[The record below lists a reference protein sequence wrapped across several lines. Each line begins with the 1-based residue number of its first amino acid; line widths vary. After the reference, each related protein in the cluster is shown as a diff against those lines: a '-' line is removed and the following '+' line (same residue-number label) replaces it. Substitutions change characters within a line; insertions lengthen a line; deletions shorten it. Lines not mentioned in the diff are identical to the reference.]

1 MGIFTAILRWKSWGL
16 SEMMNEQRACV
27 YIGESCCAPRTGVL
41 CRFWVNSHTIQ
52 RYITVFADVN
62 VQVDQGAG
70 EEIDFKEVSQER
82 AFELLKCDHAGLT
95 SAEAQKRLEEYGPNK
110 LPESSRNPLL
120 VYLGYMWNPLSW
132 AMEAAA
138 IIAIALL
145 DYVDFA
151 LIVALLLVNATI
163 SYVEE
168 SNADKAIKALT
179 SALAPK
185 AKVLRDGEPV
195 TIEAQHL
202 VPGDIVVIRLGDIV
216 PADVKVLNEGDGTPE
231 SETPLQCDQ
240 AALTG
245 ESLPVKKYSGDV
257 CFSGSTIKQGERHCV
272 VYATGMD
279 TFFGRAA
286 ALLGASDNV
295 ANIQIIMTK
304 IGAMC
309 LLTIGVWVVIEIG
322 VGFGHYNH
330 SCYGGEGYCPILTN
344 ILVIIVGG
352 IPIAM
357 PTVLSV
363 TLALGAFK
371 LAKDGA
377 IVSRMSAVEE
387 MAGMDIL
394 CSDKTGTLTLN
405 KLTVDV
411 ATCAPQGKFTIEDVL
426 KYGAL
431 SANTVTEEPIDMVLF
446 ESYAERDMIKERY
459 TLKKFIPF
467 NPVDKYTVA
476 HLVENETGKYIQVM
490 KGAPQ
495 VVVRNSKNASEI
507 EEECTKK
514 INEYAGRGYRA
525 LGVALYE
532 GEGTPTWDL
541 VGLVPLFDPP
551 RHDTRETI
559 ERCLVMGIHVK
570 MVTGDQLLIGK
581 ETAKQLGLG
590 TNMFTTEALLKAK
603 QGFGLVEG
611 HASVE
616 DLVEEADGF
625 AEVFPEHKHMIVK
638 MLQERGHMLGMTG
651 DGVND
656 APALKKA
663 NVGIAVAGATDA
675 ARGAADIV
683 LTEPGLFTIVGA
695 VIGARKIFQ
704 RMTTYARYTVAMT
717 FRVCFTFGLLTVIYD
732 WFFPTILI
740 VLLAV
745 FNDGAMIALSKDK
758 VTPSHVPNRWN
769 LFSIFV
775 TGIVYGLYLT
785 LSSWVFFYV
794 LTHMTFF
801 EDKLS
806 MFALD
811 ERYDSLQT
819 WCENSGIPN
828 FNERSGQSI
837 TVDTPIYPAVYPNM
851 NEKLLSGTNDY
862 GTSYGDISA
871 LDQCITEQ
879 KYVRGSMSRAALYLQ
894 VSVSGQAL
902 VFVVRTT
909 AFSWFSLA
917 GSWTYIAFFGAQFCA
932 TLIAIFGFNGYT
944 NPPNPID
951 DCQFCTLSS
960 GGNNPFFSAREVP
973 VYGTEPTFTASVI
986 GCTYYVVA
994 AWIWAAIWSFGL
1006 DPIKWAMHYILNE
1019 EGIRQQSLY
1028 TTFFNIQGEHIGA
1041 NANIGVNRSSMSR
1054 VSVAR
1059 LSGRVSAG
1067 GYAAGGVP
1075 GVGGSINAPGSLLSR
1090 ASVVRVSQK

>member
-1 MGIFTAILRWKSWGL
+1 
-16 SEMMNEQRACV
+16 
-27 YIGESCCAPRTGVL
+27 
-41 CRFWVNSHTIQ
+41 
-52 RYITVFADVN
+52 
-62 VQVDQGAG
+62 
-70 EEIDFKEVSQER
+70 
-82 AFELLKCDHAGLT
+82 
-95 SAEAQKRLEEYGPNK
+95 
-110 LPESSRNPLL
+110 
-120 VYLGYMWNPLSW
+120 
-132 AMEAAA
+132 MEAAA

-151 LIVALLLVNATI
+151 LIIALLLTNATI

-185 AKVLRDGEPV
+185 AKVIRDGEPV

-202 VPGDIVVIRLGDIV
+202 VPGDIVVIRLGDVV

-245 ESLPVKKYSGDV
+245 ESLPVKKFSGDV

-272 VYATGMD
+272 VYATGLD

-286 ALLGASDNV
+286 ALLGQSDNV
-295 ANIQIIMTK
+295 ANIQKIMTK

-309 LLTIGVWVVIEIG
+309 LVTIGVWVVIEIG
-322 VGFGHYNH
+322 VGFGHYKH

-411 ATCAPQGKFTIEDVL
+411 ATCAPGAKFTIEDVL

-446 ESYAERDMIKERY
+446 ESYAESHLIKERY

-476 HLVENETGKYIQVM
+476 HLVENDTGKYIQVM

-495 VVVRNSKNASEI
+495 VVVRACKNAKDI
-507 EEECTKK
+507 EEDCTKK

-525 LGVALYE
+525 LGVALHE
-532 GEGTPTWDL
+532 GEGTPSWNL

-551 RHDTRETI
+551 RHDTRDTI
-559 ERCLVMGIHVK
+559 ERCLTMGIHVK

-581 ETAKQLGLG
+581 ETAKQLGMG

-603 QGFGLVEG
+603 QGFGLVDG
-611 HASVE
+611 HISVE
-616 DLVEEADGF
+616 DLVEQADGF

-638 MLQERGHMLGMTG
+638 MLQDRGHMLGMTG

-663 NVGIAVAGATDA
+663 NVGIAVADATDA

-683 LTEPGLFTIVGA
+683 LTEPGLYTIVGA

-717 FRVCFTFGLLTVIYD
+717 FRICFTFGLLTVIYD

-758 VTPSHVPNRWN
+758 VVPSHVPNRWN
-769 LFSIFV
+769 LYSIFL
-775 TGIVYGLYLT
+775 TGIIYGLYLT

-794 LTHMTFF
+794 LTHLTFF
-801 EDKLS
+801 EDKLG
-806 MFALD
+806 MFSLD
-811 ERYDSLQT
+811 ERTESLQS
-819 WCENSGIPN
+819 WCATTGIPN
-828 FNERSGQSI
+828 FNERTGSNIGN
-837 TVDTPIYPAVYPNM
+837 DTAIYPAVYPNM

-862 GTSYGDISA
+862 DTPYGDITA
-871 LDQCITEQ
+871 LDQCMTEQ
-879 KYVRGSMSRAALYLQ
+879 KYVRGSMTRSALYLQ

-902 VFVVRTT
+902 VFVVRTMG
-909 AFSWFSLA
+909 FSWLSRA
-917 GSWTYIAFFGAQFCA
+917 GLWTYIAFLGAQFCA
-932 TLIAIFGFNGYT
+932 TIIAIFGFNGYT
-944 NPPNPID
+944 WPPNPIE

-960 GGNNPFFSAREVP
+960 GGFNPFFAAKEVP
-973 VYGTEPTFTASVI
+973 VYGTEPTFTASSI

-1006 DPIKWAMHYILNE
+1006 DPVKWIMHYILNE
-1019 EGIRQQSLY
+1019 EGIRQQSMY
-1028 TTFFNIQGEHIGA
+1028 QTFFNKQGEHIGS
-1041 NANIGVNRSSMSR
+1041 NVGMGINRESMSR
-1054 VSVAR
+1054 MSVAR
-1059 LSGRVSAG
+1059 ISGRVSMG
-1067 GYAAGGVP
+1067 GMTTGGIP
-1075 GVGGSINAPGSLLSR
+1075 GHGGQLNAPGSLLAR
-1090 ASVVRVSQK
+1090 ASIVRVSATGKR

>member
-1 MGIFTAILRWKSWGL
+1 MA
-16 SEMMNEQRACV
+16 SEE
-27 YIGESCCAPRTGVL
+27 
-41 CRFWVNSHTIQ
+41 
-52 RYITVFADVN
+52 VN
-62 VQVDQGAG
+62 VKVDQAG
-70 EEIDFKEVSQER
+70 EEEEVDFKDVSQER
-82 AFELLKCDHAGLT
+82 AFELLNTSEKGLT
-95 SAEAQKRLEEYGPNK
+95 SQEAEERLQKYGPNR
-110 LPESSRNPLL
+110 LPESHRNALL

-185 AKVLRDGEPV
+185 AKVIRDGEPV
-195 TIEAQHL
+195 TIEAQYL
-202 VPGDIVVIRLGDIV
+202 VPGDVVVIRLGDIV
-216 PADVKVLNEGDGTPE
+216 PADVKVLNEGDGAE
-231 SETPLQCDQ
+231 ENETPLQCDQ

-245 ESLPVKKYSGDV
+245 ESLPVKKFSGNV

-286 ALLGASDNV
+286 ALLGQSDNV
-295 ANIQIIMTK
+295 ANLQIIMTK
-304 IGAMC
+304 IGAFC
-309 LLTIGVWVVIEIG
+309 LITIGVWVVIEIG

-330 SCYGGEGYCPILTN
+330 SCYGGEGNCPILTN

-411 ATCAPQGKFTIEDVL
+411 ATCAPKGDFTIEDVL

-431 SANTVTEEPIDMVLF
+431 SANTVTEEPIDMVLY
-446 ESYAERDMIKERY
+446 ESYAERDSLKDEY

-467 NPVDKYTVA
+467 NPVDKYTIA
-476 HLVENETGKYIQVM
+476 HLVENSTGKYIQVM

-495 VVVRNSKNASEI
+495 VVVRNAKNASEI
-507 EEECTKK
+507 EAECTKK
-514 INEYAGRGYRA
+514 INEYASRGYRA
-525 LGVALYE
+525 LGIAIAE
-532 GEGTPTWDL
+532 GEGAPVWNL

-551 RHDTRETI
+551 RHDTKETI
-559 ERCLVMGIHVK
+559 ERCLTMGIHVK

-704 RMTTYARYTVAMT
+704 RMTTYSRYTVAMT
-717 FRVCFTFGLLTVIYD
+717 FRICFTFGLLTVIYD

-745 FNDGAMIALSKDK
+745 FNDGAMIALSKDR

-769 LFSIFV
+769 LFSIFI

-785 LSSWVFFYV
+785 LSSWVFYYV
-794 LTHMTFF
+794 MTHMDFF
-801 EDKLS
+801 EDKIG
-806 MFALD
+806 MF
-811 ERYDSLQT
+811 SL
-819 WCENSGIPN
+819 
-828 FNERSGQSI
+828 NERTEAVTQWCLEDKINPEGWNPDGPVTQAYPDLSQGQLDKIGNS
-837 TVDTPIYPAVYPNM
+837 T
-851 NEKLLSGTNDY
+851 L
-862 GTSYGDISA
+862 

-879 KYVRGSMSRAALYLQ
+879 KYVRGAMSRAALYLQ

-902 VFVVRTT
+902 VFVVRTVSHSL
-909 AFSWFSLA
+909 FSRA
-917 GSWTYIAFFGAQFCA
+917 GGWTYVAFLVAQFFS
-932 TLIAIFGFNGYT
+932 TLIAVFGFNGYT
-944 NPPNPID
+944 FPPDAID
-951 DCQFCTLSS
+951 DCQMCQLSS
-960 GGNNPFFSAREVP
+960 GGYNPFFNKREVP
-973 VYGTEPTFTASVI
+973 ITGTESQFTASVI
-986 GCTYYVVA
+986 GSLYYVIA
-994 AWIWAAIWSFGL
+994 AWIWAAIWYFGL
-1006 DPIKWAMHYILNE
+1006 DPIKWMMHYILNE
-1019 EGIRQQSLY
+1019 EGIRHQPLFQ
-1028 TTFFNIQGEHIGA
+1028 TFFNKQGEHIGA
-1041 NANIGVNRSSMSR
+1041 AVNLGINKTSMSR

-1059 LSGRVSAG
+1059 LSGRISTG

-1075 GVGGSINAPGSLLSR
+1075 GVGGSIASPQALLSR
-1090 ASVVRVSQK
+1090 ASVVKMHQ

>member
-1 MGIFTAILRWKSWGL
+1 M
-16 SEMMNEQRACV
+16 
-27 YIGESCCAPRTGVL
+27 
-41 CRFWVNSHTIQ
+41 H
-52 RYITVFADVN
+52 ADQEN
-62 VQVDQGAG
+62 VVDVDQA
-70 EEIDFKEVSQER
+70 EEVDFKELSQEK
-82 AFELLKCDHAGLT
+82 ALELLKCTHEGLT
-95 SAEAQKRLEEYGPNK
+95 TAEAEKRLEEYGPNK
-110 LPESSRNPLL
+110 LPEGSRNALL

-151 LIVALLLVNATI
+151 LIIALLLTNATI

-185 AKVLRDGEPV
+185 AKVIRDGQPV
-195 TIEAQHL
+195 TIEAQNL

-245 ESLPVKKYSGDV
+245 ESLPVKKFSGDV

-272 VYATGMD
+272 VYATGLD

-286 ALLGASDNV
+286 ALLGASENV
-295 ANIQIIMTK
+295 ANIQKIMTK

-309 LLTIGVWVVIEIG
+309 LVTIGVWVVIEIG
-322 VGFGHYNH
+322 VGFGHYKH
-330 SCYGGEGYCPILTN
+330 SCYGGDGYCPILTN

-411 ATCAPQGKFTIEDVL
+411 ATCSPGDKFTIEDVL

-446 ESYAERDMIKERY
+446 ESYAESHLIKERY

-476 HLVENETGKYIQVM
+476 HLVENDTGKYIQVM

-495 VVVRNSKNASEI
+495 VVVRACKNAKDI

-525 LGVALYE
+525 LGVALHE
-532 GEGTPTWDL
+532 GEGTPSWNL

-581 ETAKQLGLG
+581 ETARQLGMG

-603 QGFGLVEG
+603 QGFGLVDG
-611 HASVE
+611 HISVE
-616 DLVEEADGF
+616 DLVEQADGF

-638 MLQERGHMLGMTG
+638 MLQDRGHMLGMTG

-683 LTEPGLFTIVGA
+683 LTEPGLYTIVGA

-717 FRVCFTFGLLTVIYD
+717 FRICFTFGLLTVIYD

-758 VTPSHVPNRWN
+758 VVPSHVPNRWN
-769 LFSIFV
+769 LGSIFI

-785 LSSWVFFYV
+785 LSSWVFYYV

-801 EDKLS
+801 EDQLG
-806 MFALD
+806 MFSLD
-811 ERYDSLQT
+811 ERTESVQA
-819 WCENSGIPN
+819 WCANKGIPN
-828 FNERSGQSI
+828 FNSRTGSDIGN
-837 TVDTPIYPAVYPNM
+837 DTAIYPAVYPEM
-851 NEKLLSGTNDY
+851 TEKQLSGTNDF
-862 GTSYGDISA
+862 GTPYGDITA
-871 LDQCITEQ
+871 LDQCVTEQ
-879 KYVRGSMSRAALYLQ
+879 KYIRGSMTRSALYLQ
-894 VSVSGQAL
+894 VSISGQAL
-902 VFVVRTT
+902 VFVVRTMG
-909 AFSWFSLA
+909 FSWLSVA
-917 GSWTYIAFFGAQFCA
+917 GLWTYIAFIGAQFCA
-932 TLIAIFGFNGYT
+932 TIIAVFGFNGYT
-944 NPPNPID
+944 WPPNAIE
-951 DCQFCTLSS
+951 DCEFCTLSS
-960 GGNNPFFSAREVP
+960 GGFNPFFSKKEVP
-973 VYGTEPTFTASVI
+973 IYGTEPTFTASSI
-986 GCTYYVVA
+986 GCTYYVIA

-1006 DPIKWAMHYILNE
+1006 DPIKWLMHYILNE
-1019 EGIRQQSLY
+1019 EGIREQSLY
-1028 TTFFNIQGEHIGA
+1028 QTFFNKQGEHIGA
-1041 NANIGVNRSSMSR
+1041 NVGIGVNRESMSR
-1054 VSVAR
+1054 MSVAR
-1059 LSGRVSAG
+1059 ISGRVSMG
-1067 GYAAGGVP
+1067 GYAAGGIP
-1075 GVGGSINAPGSLLSR
+1075 GHGGQLNAPGSLLSR
-1090 ASVVRVSQK
+1090 ASIVRVSATGPVKR

>member
-1 MGIFTAILRWKSWGL
+1 MSSK
-16 SEMMNEQRACV
+16 
-27 YIGESCCAPRTGVL
+27 
-41 CRFWVNSHTIQ
+41 
-52 RYITVFADVN
+52 DVN
-62 VQVDQGAG
+62 VQVEEGAG
-70 EEIDFKEVSQER
+70 EEIDFKDVSQEK
-82 AFELLKCDHAGLT
+82 AFELLKCEHTGLT
-95 SAEAQKRLEEYGPNK
+95 SEEAQKRLEEYGPNK

-151 LIVALLLVNATI
+151 LIVALLFVNATI
-163 SYVEE
+163 SFVEE

-195 TIEAQHL
+195 TIEAQYL

-286 ALLGASDNV
+286 ALLGSSDNI

-309 LLTIGVWVVIEIG
+309 LLTIGVWVIIEIG
-322 VGFGHYNH
+322 VGFGHYKH

-411 ATCAPQGKFTIEDVL
+411 QTCAPEGSYTIEDVL

-431 SANTVTEEPIDMVLF
+431 SANIVTEEPIDMVLY
-446 ESYAERDMIKERY
+446 ESYAEREFIKERY

-467 NPVDKYTVA
+467 NPVDKFTVA
-476 HLVENETGKYIQVM
+476 HLVENDTGKYIQVM

-495 VVVRNSKNASEI
+495 VVVRNSKNAKEI
-507 EEECTKK
+507 EARCTKK
-514 INEYAGRGYRA
+514 IDEYAGRGYRA
-525 LGVALYE
+525 LGIAISE

-559 ERCLVMGIHVK
+559 ERCLTMGIQVK

-717 FRVCFTFGLLTVIYD
+717 FRICFTFGLLTVIYD

-745 FNDGAMIALSKDK
+745 FNDGAMIALSKDR
-758 VTPSHVPNRWN
+758 VVPSHVPNRWN
-769 LFSIFV
+769 LFSIFT

-785 LSSWVFFYV
+785 LSSWVFYYV
-794 LTHMTFF
+794 LTHMSFF
-801 EDKLS
+801 EDNLG

-811 ERYDSLQT
+811 ERNSSLT
-819 WCENSGIPN
+819 AWCSTSGIQNYNDRNPDN
-828 FNERSGQSI
+828 QVESN
-837 TVDTPIYPAVYPNM
+837 TPISQVYDLT
-851 NEKLLSGTNDY
+851 EKQLNGTNDFGTPY
-862 GTSYGDISA
+862 GEISV
-871 LDQCITEQ
+871 LDQCVTEQ

-894 VSVSGQAL
+894 VSISGQAL

-909 AFSWFSLA
+909 AFSWISRA
-917 GSWTYIAFFGAQFCA
+917 GLWTYVAFIAAQFCA
-932 TLIAIFGFNGYT
+932 TLIAVFGFNGYT
-944 NPPNPID
+944 NPPNPIE

-973 VYGTEPTFTASVI
+973 IYGTEPVFTASVI
-986 GCTYYVVA
+986 GCTYYVIA
-994 AWIWAAIWSFGL
+994 AWIWSAIWSFGL
-1006 DPIKWAMHYILNE
+1006 DPIKWLMHYILNE
-1019 EGIRQQSLY
+1019 EGIRDQSLY
-1028 TTFFNIQGEHIGA
+1028 LTFFNKQGEHIGA
-1041 NANIGVNRSSMSR
+1041 NVGIGVNRSSMSR

-1059 LSGRVSAG
+1059 LSGRISAG
-1067 GYAAGGVP
+1067 GYASGGVP
-1075 GVGGSINAPGSLLSR
+1075 GVGGQINAPGSLLSR
-1090 ASVVRVSQK
+1090 ASVVRVSK